1 VSRDRCT
8 TATAMNSIKSQ
19 TAGIV
24 SIVAAL
30 LVPS

>member
-1 VSRDRCT
+1 VSVRLLDIRN
-8 TATAMNSIKSQ
+8 MKPVESQ
-19 TAGIV
+19 TAGMI